1 MSLLLSEIGEE
12 LKVEVLILRFTFQ
25 RPSCNFLS
33 FPPTL
38 LSVWSSILKSLFF
51 FRFPV
56 FVSMVTE
63 VKLQDGTDGSYT
75 K

>member
-1 MSLLLSEIGEE
+1 VPLLRGKTVEG
-12 LKVEVLILRFTFQ
+12 LKVGVLILRFTFQ
-25 RPSCNFLS
+25 RPSFFLANFTFCLV
-33 FPPTL
+33 FYL
-38 LSVWSSILKSLFF
+38 EFFF

-63 VKLQDGTDGSYT
+63 VKLQDGTSGSYT